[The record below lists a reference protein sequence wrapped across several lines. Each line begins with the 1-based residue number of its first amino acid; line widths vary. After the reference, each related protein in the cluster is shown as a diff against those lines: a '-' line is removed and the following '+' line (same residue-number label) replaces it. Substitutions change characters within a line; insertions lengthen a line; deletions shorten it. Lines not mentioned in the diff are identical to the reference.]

1 MNGFG
6 AVLTGAA
13 TLVVTGTKFTEGAWG
28 IVVAL
33 PLLVLLFELVHRAYG
48 RIGERLELGRIPGAV
63 TRQRSLVV
71 VPVMSIS
78 RMTREALSAAVTLG
92 DEVLAVTVV
101 HTEPDAEDRQA
112 AEALR
117 RDWEL
122 WSPGVPLVAVP
133 DAHRRLGRP
142 LVAFVNE
149 LGVEHAHDRVTVLI
163 AEVEPAHFWQRALQ
177 NQRGAVIDRA
187 LRRGTGA
194 VVCRLRLRM

>member
-1 MNGFG
+1 M
-6 AVLTGAA
+6 
-13 TLVVTGTKFTEGAWG
+13 
-28 IVVAL
+28 
-33 PLLVLLFELVHRAYG
+33 
-48 RIGERLELGRIPGAV
+48 

-78 RMTREALSAAVTLG
+78 RLTREALSAAVSLG

-101 HTEPDAEDRQA
+101 HTDPDAEDRQA

-122 WSPGVPLVAVP
+122 WQPGVPLLEAP

-142 LVAFVNE
+142 LVDFVNE
-149 LGVEHAHDRVTVLI
+149 LGTEHAYDRITVLI
-163 AEVEPAHFWQRALQ
+163 AEVEPVHVWQRALQ
-177 NQRGAVIDRA
+177 NQRGALIDRA
-187 LRRGTGA
+187 LRLGTNA